1 MVYDT
6 VHEPTRTRGIVA
18 NKSDNGKGWFPY
30 SANKLNGFDC
40 GPFTCGFVY
49 QSTFAIMDTHGELGI
64 WPG

>member
-6 VHEPTRTRGIVA
+6 VHEPTRTRGVVA

-40 GPFTCGFVY
+40 GALIELLSATPFAFSPATRTTLVPL
-49 QSTFAIMDTHGELGI
+49 AL
-64 WPG
+64 